1 MPLPQ
6 RMIQPEMYAHQEN
19 ITQMFDE
26 TTGVFD
32 YQRGGQEA
40 IRRTATEAAMIQD
53 ALNARSAE
61 KLARI
66 EGSLARIGER
76 LIQLMQQYMTGQ
88 MVMPIVGMQSAP
100 LWLQFDAD
108 YIQGEFD
115 YEVEAGSTQP
125 NNESFRRQAALQLV
139 DAMMPFLQLEVV
151 DPAAIARHVLQFGF
165 DIKDPS
171 SFMLQPMIDPMTGQP
186 VGPAGPGGAPPPGGT
201 IQMPGVGE
209 PIPEEQQSPIPGI
222 PIELASQL
230 QGQFGL
236 NPAPQPQAA

>member
-1 MPLPQ
+1 KSNQHNTMVPINSNGTADIEKAIVPLPQ

-100 LWLQFDAD
+100 LWL
-108 YIQGEFD
+108 
-115 YEVEAGSTQP
+115 
-125 NNESFRRQAALQLV
+125 
-139 DAMMPFLQLEVV
+139 
-151 DPAAIARHVLQFGF
+151 
-165 DIKDPS
+165 
-171 SFMLQPMIDPMTGQP
+171 
-186 VGPAGPGGAPPPGGT
+186 
-201 IQMPGVGE
+201 
-209 PIPEEQQSPIPGI
+209 
-222 PIELASQL
+222 
-230 QGQFGL
+230 
-236 NPAPQPQAA
+236 